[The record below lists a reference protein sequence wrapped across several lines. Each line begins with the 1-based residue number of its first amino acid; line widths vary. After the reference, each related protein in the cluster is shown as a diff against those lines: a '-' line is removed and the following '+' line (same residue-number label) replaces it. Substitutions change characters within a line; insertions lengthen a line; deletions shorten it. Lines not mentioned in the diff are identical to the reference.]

1 MEKLTNLLNDTIMN
15 KKKNQTS
22 IDLDAIMTEVLNLF
36 TPEEQQEVIDILS
49 NNGLEKLYQQM
60 EEAFY
65 HYQHPDY
72 SSEATPIAA
81 YLQRLWDMQTCKD
94 YPFDE
99 FKKDCTTVPAA
110 ELEKDLRNFI
120 LHLFIHYQGP
130 LENAKEEDR
139 PFKLWYIYWAMEH
152 YRMESSLNIILEIM
166 RQSPTFLASY
176 CHLVQ
181 DEATIAII
189 YQLGQNQ
196 LALLLSFMNEDGI
209 APFGKEDICSAVAQI
224 AINNPERRLE
234 IVNWFCQL
242 LNSYYDRFEREE
254 DNNIAII
261 DYITN
266 TLINIRAVETLP
278 ILEKIYKRFKIP
290 NTLTRRGFKEIKKE
304 MPRAEL
310 KGLEVDSMEELMNLL
325 NEFIVFNE
333 NNEFD
338 EEYNDEFDDDEYDN
352 SFYIGEQTSKKL
364 NIKISL
370 IDSDPEIYRIVEV
383 PSDIRL
389 ENFAA
394 VINTAMGWEGYHM
407 HLFQKGKTIY
417 TTEESDDDLLFA
429 PDKTV
434 NSYSLS
440 LGEILTRKG
449 SHIEYEY
456 DFGDSWRHLITL
468 ESQQAYKKDETQG
481 VFLIDGANA
490 CPPEDCGGI
499 YGYQK
504 MLEALKQPHSKA
516 AKEYRE
522 WLGKNFNAHKF
533 NAKKVERELRDFPIR
548 IF

>member
-1 MEKLTNLLNDTIMN
+1 MN

>member
-1 MEKLTNLLNDTIMN
+1 MN

-22 IDLDAIMTEVLNLF
+22 IGLDAIITEVLNLF
-36 TPEEQQEVIDILS
+36 TPEEQQELINILS

-65 HYQHPDY
+65 DYQQPDY
-72 SSEATPIAA
+72 SSEATPIAT
-81 YLQRLWDMQTCKD
+81 YLQRLRDMKTRKD
-94 YPFDE
+94 YPLDE

-120 LHLFIHYQGP
+120 LQLFIQYQGP
-130 LENAKEEDR
+130 LENEIEEEER
-139 PFKLWYIYWAMEH
+139 KFKLWYIYWAMEH

-166 RQSPTFLASY
+166 RQSPTFLSSY
-176 CHLVQ
+176 CHLMQ

-196 LALLLSFMNEDGI
+196 LPLLLGFMNENGI

-224 AINNPERRLE
+224 AISNPERRLE
-234 IVNWFCQL
+234 IINWFCQL
-242 LNSYYDRFEREE
+242 LNSYYDRFERGE
-254 DNNIAII
+254 DNNLTII
-261 DYITN
+261 DYITD
-266 TLINIRAVETLP
+266 TLMNIRGIETLP

-290 NTLTRRGFKEIKKE
+290 NTLTRKGIKEIKKE

-310 KGLEVDSMEELMNLL
+310 KGLEVDSMEELMSLL
-325 NEFIVFNE
+325 NELTAFYE
-333 NNEFD
+333 NHKFD
-338 EEYNDEFDDDEYDN
+338 DDKFDDEYDDEFDDEEYDK
-352 SFYIGEQTSKKL
+352 SFYMEEQTSKKL

-383 PSDIRL
+383 PSNIRL
-389 ENFAA
+389 ESFAE
-394 VINTAMGWEGYHM
+394 VINTAMGWEGYHL

-417 TTEESDDDLLFA
+417 TTEESDDDFWFNL
-429 PDKTV
+429 DNTV

-440 LGEILTRKG
+440 LGELLTRKG
-449 SHIEYEY
+449 SHIKYEY
-456 DFGDSWRHLITL
+456 DFGDSCMHRITL
-468 ESQQAYKKDETQG
+468 ESQQAYKKNETQG

-499 YGYQK
+499 YGYQE

-533 NAKKVERELRDFPIR
+533 NAKKVEREFRDFFPIR